1 MNPFAAL
8 GYIYGFLGPPI
19 EWGLNHLTQY
29 FADIGVLSTIG
40 AFGLAI
46 IAVTLIIRGLL
57 FPVFGWQLRTQRR
70 IQAEQRRIA
79 PQLQE
84 VRKKYKKDPQKL
96 NEEMMKLYREHGISP
111 LSSLTGCLPLLFQ
124 LPIIYGLYSGIR
136 NAAPTLHGQHV
147 NFLWVHD
154 LSTSPSQLGLG
165 SHPEALIIPALAA
178 LATVIQSRMMTQ
190 PPRPDMSDQERQAY
204 TLSKN
209 MVFIAPVMVLVFG
222 IQLYQGIA
230 LYWLT
235 QNIFMICQQWYI
247 VGWGGL
253 KVPHWFPGAGRVT
266 PLSFDAP
273 PGIAYKPPPRTGKKG
288 GGAAP
293 TGSGSG
299 RRRGPAEAEPPAEPA
314 PSLAPLGRNGARRP
328 PRPGPGRNPS
338 GRPRMTQPTG
348 GSRRQRR
355 GR

>member
-1 MNPFAAL
+1 VNPFAAL

-19 EWGLNHLTQY
+19 EWSLTHLTQR
-29 FADIGVLSTIG
+29 FADVGVLSSIG
-40 AFGLAI
+40 PFGLAI
-46 IAVTLIIRGLL
+46 ICVTVVIRGLL

-70 IQAEQRRIA
+70 IQAEQRLIA

-84 VRKKYKKDPQKL
+84 IRKKYKKDPHKL

-136 NAAPTLHGQHV
+136 NAAPTFNGHHV
-147 NFLWVHD
+147 NFLWIND
-154 LSTSPSQLGLG
+154 LDKSPSSLGVG
-165 SHPEALIIPALAA
+165 SHPGALVLPVLAA
-178 LATVIQSRMMTQ
+178 LATVLQSRMMTQ

-222 IQLYQGIA
+222 LQLYQGIA

-253 KVPHWFPGAGRVT
+253 KVPGWFPGAGRTT
-266 PLSFDAP
+266 PLSFNAP
-273 PGIAYKPPPRTGKKG
+273 PEIA
-288 GGAAP
+288 
-293 TGSGSG
+293 
-299 RRRGPAEAEPPAEPA
+299 
-314 PSLAPLGRNGARRP
+314 
-328 PRPGPGRNPS
+328 
-338 GRPRMTQPTG
+338 
-348 GSRRQRR
+348 
-355 GR
+355 